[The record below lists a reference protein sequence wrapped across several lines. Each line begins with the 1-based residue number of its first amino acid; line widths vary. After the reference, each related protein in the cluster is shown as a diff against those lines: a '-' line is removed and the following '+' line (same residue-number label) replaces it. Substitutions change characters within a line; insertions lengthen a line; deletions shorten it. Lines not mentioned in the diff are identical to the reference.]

1 MANDSLSALHILL
14 SGLSNPDITERTSII
29 RRLIENFELPHLYK
43 LLVATLEDEDS
54 SIAFFAARVLA
65 LMFPLH
71 SVSHLTKLL
80 MSPDSDLRHSTCL
93 ILGEL
98 GTSVASSKLLE
109 VAQNDED
116 PDVRFTAISVLKSCG
131 EVDCIP
137 VLNAIMKKDNA
148 KTIDGRAISREAA
161 EVAAFLNQK
170 FTSHT

>member
-1 MANDSLSALHILL
+1 MPNDSLSSLHSLL
-14 SGLSNPDITERTSII
+14 SGLSSTDITERTSII

-54 SIAFFAARVLA
+54 SIVFFAARVLA

-80 MSPDSDLRHSTCL
+80 TSQDSDLRHSTCL

-98 GTSVASSKLLE
+98 GTSVASPILLQ

-137 VLNAIMKKDNA
+137 VLKAIAKKDDA
-148 KTIDGRAISREAA
+148 KTIDGRTISREAA
-161 EVAAFLNQK
+161 NVAEFLNQK
-170 FTSHT
+170 FDSHA